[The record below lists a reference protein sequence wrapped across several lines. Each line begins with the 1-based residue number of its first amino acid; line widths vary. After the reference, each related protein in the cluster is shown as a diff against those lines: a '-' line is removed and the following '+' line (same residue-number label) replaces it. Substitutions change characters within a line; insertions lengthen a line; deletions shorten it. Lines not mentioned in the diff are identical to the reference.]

1 MSDKEFQREGFVMRK
16 IESFDDWW
24 KMFCKKSS
32 WNQEF
37 LSFADVTKLKDTLEM
52 AFNRELPEDYE

>member
-1 MSDKEFQREGFVMRK
+1 MQK